1 MKSLP
6 VFLLLFA
13 ASAVANKVS
22 DSSVDALFA
31 DWQAGTPGAI
41 VGVIHQGDMVY
52 AKGHGMANLEYDIP
66 IDADSVFRIGSTSKQ
81 FTAACVVLLAE
92 QGALSLDDSLH
103 SFFPDFP
110 DYAKNITVRQL
121 IHHTSGIRDYLTL
134 SYLKG
139 LTDEDY
145 YEDKDIMQWLI
156 SQQELNFEP
165 GTEHLYSNSGYWLLG
180 QIVNKAAGMNMA
192 AYAEKNLFGPLGM
205 GHTHFHNNHKK
216 IVKNRASGYV
226 PMTSGGYE
234 ISMTTLNM
242 IGDGGIFTSLN
253 DIRKWDA
260 AFYDRS
266 VLSESFWNTMTT
278 VGVLNNGESI
288 DYAGGLLIGEHQ
300 GHKLISHGGAF
311 VGFRAEL
318 LRFPDQQLSVVVF
331 ANRGDARPT
340 PKALQVAEL
349 YLPKQPA
356 KASPEEPSKPAQS
369 NSGPAASLD
378 QLTGSFEIQ
387 PGVQLEVTQVGEV
400 LHVKQTWNG
409 IEYDLQ
415 QSKQG
420 GNVYQI
426 GEDDSITFTFTDFA
440 DQQAQAIDLLQ
451 AGNPSTWQRKAETDV
466 SAVVLTDFVG
476 EYYSAELDV
485 VYQLKMDGDQLM
497 VQVLNNEPAELN
509 AMDTDQLGYQGSIWD
524 FQRTDGEVTGFKL
537 QAGRVQ
543 NLVFVKQ

>member
-1 MKSLP
+1 MKLFP
-6 VFLLLFA
+6 ICLLVFA
-13 ASAVANKVS
+13 ASAVAKKVA
-22 DSSVDALFA
+22 DSSVDDLFA
-31 DWQAGTPGAI
+31 DWQTGTPGAI
-41 VGVIHQGDMVY
+41 VGVIHQGDLVY

-110 DYAKNITVRQL
+110 EYAKNITVRQL

-156 SQQELNFEP
+156 NQQELNFEP

-180 QIVNKAAGMNMA
+180 QIVNQAAGMNMA
-192 AYAEKNLFGPLGM
+192 DYAKKHVFEPLGM
-205 GHTHFHNNHKK
+205 QHTHFHNNHKK

-226 PMTSGGYE
+226 PVTAGGYQ

-260 AFYDRS
+260 AFYDRT
-266 VLSESFWNTMTT
+266 VLKESFWNTMTT
-278 VGVLNNGESI
+278 VGTLRNGKSI

-340 PKALQVAEL
+340 QKALQVAEL
-349 YLPKQPA
+349 YLPQEPANATIEEQP
-356 KASPEEPSKPAQS
+356 KPALVVQ
-369 NSGPAASLD
+369 GPSASLD
-378 QLTGSFEIQ
+378 QLVGSYEVQ
-387 PGVQLEVTQVGEV
+387 PGVQLEVTAAGEV

-415 QSKQG
+415 NSKHG

-426 GEDDSITFTFTDFA
+426 GEDGSITFTFTDFKN
-440 DQQAQAIDLLQ
+440 QQAQAIDLLQ
-451 AGNPSTWQRKAETDV
+451 AGNPSKWQRQADTDA
-466 SAVVLTDFVG
+466 SAVVLADFVG
-476 EYYSAELDV
+476 DYYSTELDV
-485 VYQLKMDGDQLM
+485 VYQLKMDGDKLM

-509 AMDTDQLGYQGSIWD
+509 AMDTDQLGYQGTIWD
-524 FQRTDGEVTGFKL
+524 FQRTDGQISGFKL

-543 NLVFVKQ
+543 NLTFVKQ